1 MPDQSGQHYARVKI
15 RWAALTGTAVMVA
28 LVASAA
34 AIFMRHDHAGGATQH
49 DAENLSS
56 DPLRP
61 AASAAGIAPSL
72 AERHDLLLTG
82 VVLGN
87 RSLALVSVDGQPA
100 QPYSV
105 GDSIAKDIVLS
116 GVSAFEAIV
125 RHGQIVEKLPLHRVS
140 VVASD
145 TMPIAGV
152 APLIPAPVVPLT
164 MRQAIHEQGKNWFVL
179 DRSYVDAYLKS
190 NDFLK
195 QGRIVPESDGSF
207 RIADLNPVGL
217 FAQLGLNVGDV
228 VRDVSVN
235 GQSVNSVADM
245 PGFLQQ
251 TGSAQQVQLQ
261 VLTNGQSR
269 YLYYNLR

>member
-1 MPDQSGQHYARVKI
+1 M
-15 RWAALTGTAVMVA
+15 RWAILIGAVIMVA
-28 LVASAA
+28 SVASLA
-34 AIFMRHDHAGGATQH
+34 AIFMRHIQASGATRQH
-49 DAENLSS
+49 SENLSS
-56 DPLRP
+56 DRSQPAVP
-61 AASAAGIAPSL
+61 AAYIVPSPVD
-72 AERHDLLLTG
+72 RHALLLTG
-82 VVLGN
+82 VVLGSRN
-87 RSLALVSVDGQPA
+87 FALVSVDGQPA
-100 QPYSV
+100 QPYAV

-116 GVSAFEAIV
+116 RVSAFEAVV
-125 RHGQIVEKLPLHRVS
+125 RNGQTMEKLPLHRVS
-140 VVASD
+140 IVSD
-145 TMPIAGV
+145 DMLPIAGV

-164 MRQAIHEQGKNWFVL
+164 MRQAIHEQRENWFVL

-195 QGRIVPESDGSF
+195 QGRIVPESDSSF

-251 TGSAQQVQLQ
+251 IGSAQQVQLQ